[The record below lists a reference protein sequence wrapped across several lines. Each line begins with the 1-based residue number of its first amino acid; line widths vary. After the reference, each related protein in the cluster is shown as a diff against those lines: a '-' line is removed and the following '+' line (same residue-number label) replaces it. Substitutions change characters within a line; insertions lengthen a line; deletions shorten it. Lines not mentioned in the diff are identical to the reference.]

1 MNEKKAKEGFYTRGF
16 TTFLLLFAA
25 LTIAVSGLVL
35 FVTPRGR
42 VANWTGWTLMGLE
55 KEQWGSVH
63 TNAAFLFIIIAGFH
77 IFFNW
82 KVLLNYIRSR
92 RQVGFRRRNEF
103 VVALGIAV
111 LFVGGSVSE
120 LPPFSW
126 VGDLN
131 MGIKDYWEGKTP
143 SGPVAHAE
151 ELSVEAFA
159 RQIGMPVEEVVGALA
174 KRGIEV
180 ESPGVKL
187 IDIAHENG
195 VTPSQ
200 IHQWVQPEKEG
211 EASHVGGMGLG
222 RMTLTDYCA
231 AEKVQP
237 DGFIARMKE
246 RGIEVKGTMTL
257 KALAEVL
264 KVNPHQVGA
273 MVREMAKE

>member
-1 MNEKKAKEGFYTRGF
+1 
-16 TTFLLLFAA
+16 
-25 LTIAVSGLVL
+25 
-35 FVTPRGR
+35 
-42 VANWTGWTLMGLE
+42 
-55 KEQWGSVH
+55 
-63 TNAAFLFIIIAGFH
+63 
-77 IFFNW
+77 
-82 KVLLNYIRSR
+82 
-92 RQVGFRRRNEF
+92 
-103 VVALGIAV
+103 
-111 LFVGGSVSE
+111 
-120 LPPFSW
+120 
-126 VGDLN
+126 
-131 MGIKDYWEGKTP
+131 
-143 SGPVAHAE
+143 
-151 ELSVEAFA
+151 LSVEAFA